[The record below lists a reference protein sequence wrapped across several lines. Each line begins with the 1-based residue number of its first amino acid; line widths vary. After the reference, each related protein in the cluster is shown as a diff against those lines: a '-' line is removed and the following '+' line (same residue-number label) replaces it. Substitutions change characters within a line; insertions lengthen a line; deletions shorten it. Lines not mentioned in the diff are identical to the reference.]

1 MRNLQNLSS
10 NGSVNERT
18 KRKKHKCDF
27 KAHIATIKF
36 HSNTIKLFGDGGFP
50 SIVKLPNKKEE
61 KTSML
66 EVFGDVMQENIE
78 HVNDDSTPLPI
89 NFPCIRALM
98 VATLM
103 PIFVLKRKIL

>member
-50 SIVKLPNKKEE
+50 SIVKLPNKKR
-61 KTSML
+61 KKPQCLKFLVMSCKRTLSMS
-66 EVFGDVMQENIE
+66 MMI
-78 HVNDDSTPLPI
+78 PPP
-89 NFPCIRALM
+89 FPSISLA
-98 VATLM
+98 
-103 PIFVLKRKIL
+103 